1 MPDTCQHEECDRKAT
16 VAPKLI
22 VPAKFW
28 SIETHRPVTAILS
41 LMLCKD
47 HYEELKTEDFLT
59 DDFKEIIRIAT
70 KGKCPPD
77 FNRVFFEKVKLD
89 SFEWI
94 EFKNIRNRGN
104 A

>member
-1 MPDTCQHEECDRKAT
+1 MPDTCQHEDCTRKAT
-16 VAPKLI
+16 VAPKLMI
-22 VPAKFW
+22 PAKFW
-28 SIETHRPVTAILS
+28 SINSHTPAFAIIG

-47 HYEELKTEDFLT
+47 HYNELKTEDFLN
-59 DDFKEIIRIAT
+59 DDFKEIMTLAT

-77 FNRVFFEKVKLD
+77 FDRAFFKEVKLD

-94 EFKNIRNRGN
+94 EFRNFRNRGN